1 MKDKLLTFLK
11 KHKIGLIITAVFVIV
26 IFVILP
32 KVIGN
37 KANEM
42 MQGMY
47 QTEKPMVQDLQ
58 KTLTGTGTITPN
70 DQYTIIPMVQ
80 GEIVSAPFEA
90 GDVVEK
96 GQLLYQC
103 STERAEEAVTSA
115 ELGVRQA
122 EQSYEDAVDA
132 QAQKQENRS
141 LISEQEG

>member
-47 QTEKPMVQDLQ
+47 QTEKPTVQD
-58 KTLTGTGTITPN
+58 TDRNRN
-70 DQYTIIPMVQ
+70 DHSERSVYDHTH
-80 GEIVSAPFEA
+80 GA
-90 GDVVEK
+90 GGDRI
-96 GQLLYQC
+96 C
-103 STERAEEAVTSA
+103 S
-115 ELGVRQA
+115 L
-122 EQSYEDAVDA
+122 
-132 QAQKQENRS
+132 
-141 LISEQEG
+141 